1 MKAELVYNTK
11 EKPRIL
17 LTLESLEENAAM
29 AYEPNLSIVS
39 VEESVSSPTKVAF
52 AIVPSHARERHA
64 NGDIQPLSTAER
76 KNPAYAMGGGKS
88 EADYQKFIERYEA
101 TVEELLDA
109 CIKRDGTIAQ
119 IENMGTVKDIRRT
132 EAAHQEY
139 RDETQSLLRELATIF
154 GPLKPRA
161 GMNRNASI
169 LSQIGD
175 HLTKVEDEVGILYG
189 VLEQIRLES
198 ENDKCSEMD
207 SLLTCVNLA
216 ADALQSRSK

>member
-1 MKAELVYNTK
+1 MKAELVYNTE
-11 EKPRIL
+11 EKPRVL
-17 LTLESLEENAAM
+17 LTIEDMEEGARLAF
-29 AYEPNLSIVS
+29 EPNLDLVTI
-39 VEESVSSPTKVAF
+39 EESIHGPTKLAF
-52 AIVPSHARERHA
+52 AIVPSHARERHEK
-64 NGDIQPLSTAER
+64 GDIQPLSTAER

-101 TVEELLDA
+101 TVEELLDE

-119 IENMGTVKDIRRT
+119 IESMGAIKDIRRT

-154 GPLKPRA
+154 GPLKPRK

-169 LSQIGD
+169 LAQIGGN
-175 HLTKVEDEVGILYG
+175 LAAAEDTINGLYK
-189 VLEQIRLES
+189 VLEQIEAES
-198 ENDKCSEMD
+198 NNDKCGEMD

-216 ADALQSRSK
+216 ADALKGRP